1 MTETELTQ
9 LNGRLEAAIAAYGR
23 LRVLWAVLEM
33 QRKAAQA
40 ARVDLHGEARAAA
53 TLAYREAQAAAG
65 EAYTRFEQARNRLGA
80 IIDREAKL
88 LFDDPAALAEWQSL
102 VGL

>member
-23 LRVLWAVLEM
+23 LRVLSEVREI
-33 QRKAAQA
+33 QCKKAQA
-40 ARVDLHGEARAAA
+40 AREGLHSEARAAA
-53 TLAYREAQAAAG
+53 TLAYREAEAAAG
-65 EAYTRFEQARNRLGA
+65 EAYTRFAAAQSNLGT
-80 IIDREAKL
+80 IVHREAEL
-88 LFDDPAALAEWQSL
+88 LADDPAALAEWQSL